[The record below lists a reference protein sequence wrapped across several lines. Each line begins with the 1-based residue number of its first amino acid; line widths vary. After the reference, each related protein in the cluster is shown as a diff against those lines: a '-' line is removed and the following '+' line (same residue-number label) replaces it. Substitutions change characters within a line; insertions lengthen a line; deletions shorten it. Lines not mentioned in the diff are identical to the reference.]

1 VRRRFSA
8 GSIRIQVGDYTIQL
22 VDPPRGQVAALDIP
36 EIIRLVGEV
45 IGVLGEKILA
55 PEKADLHDNDHDRH
69 QCRRVERHDREHDLH
84 CRLTTVA
91 I

>member
-45 IGVLGEKILA
+45 IGVLGEKIFGTGKGRPA
-55 PEKADLHDNDHDRH
+55 RQRSRPSPMPTGRASRP
-69 QCRRVERHDREHDLH
+69 
-84 CRLTTVA
+84 
-91 I
+91 